1 MESIIEQIL
10 IDKLNNHL
18 KLLFNVLE
26 EKYGSECGFTSET
39 LFKDY
44 GINSIHSTKNY
55 KRKIQSVAPLNLD
68 LETKCNA
75 RVWGSSIPRVVFNTR
90 TKCWEYGLQCRRNK
104 HHNSSYCGIHKK
116 TRPHGN
122 ILERPPHD
130 AFERHKKIDLKIRV
144 EK

>member
-18 KLLFNVLE
+18 KILFNVLE
-26 EKYGSECGFTSET
+26 EKYGSECGF
-39 LFKDY
+39 
-44 GINSIHSTKNY
+44 NSIHSTKNY